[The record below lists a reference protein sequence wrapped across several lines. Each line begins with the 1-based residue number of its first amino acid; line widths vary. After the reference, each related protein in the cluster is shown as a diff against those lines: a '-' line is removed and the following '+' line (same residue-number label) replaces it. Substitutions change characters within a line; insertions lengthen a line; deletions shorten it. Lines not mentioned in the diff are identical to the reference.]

1 MNDSEDVSTESSAVS
16 FEISANSTTTSSLS
30 KVQVASMGVNSIGS
44 KTLTLNHH
52 VFENGDW
59 KLRLAQPHPTV
70 WLMVATECSDYEE
83 FGFNRHSVSNHGV
96 QAIVDSGAQCCLW
109 GWSDCKAAGF
119 RQDDLLPVKQKL
131 SAVSWLCINIYGAV
145 ILWMTGVSPSAKEH
159 PCAAIVY
166 VSPIVSGFY
175 LSKEAMIQLQ
185 IVPVD
190 FPTGGGALSSDV
202 NATHSD
208 YAINTAING
217 CGCPRR
223 TMPPGLPAKL
233 PFECNPKN
241 VDKMKQWLL
250 KRYGSSS
257 FNTCPHQILPDMQGP
272 PVSIHVNSRATP
284 VAVHV
289 PAQIPLHWQEKVE
302 DDLKRD
308 ESLGVIERVPHGE
321 TSTWC
326 HRMVNARKE
335 DGNPRR
341 TVDLS
346 PLNKHCVSYYP
357 LGPLPLQ
364 TCTPGICFKWG
375 WLQSTF

>member
-16 FEISANSTTTSSLS
+16 FEISANSTTTPSLS

-70 WLMVATECSDYEE
+70 RLMVATECSDYEE
-83 FGFNRHSVSNHGV
+83 FGFNRPSVSNHGV
-96 QAIVDSGAQCCLW
+96 QAIIDSGAQCCLW

-119 RQDDLLPVKQKL
+119 QQDDLLPVKQKL
-131 SAVSWLCINIYGAV
+131 SAVSRLRINIYGAV
-145 ILWMTGVSPSAKEH
+145 ILRMTGVSPSGQEH
-159 PCAAIVY
+159 SCAAIVY
-166 VSPIVSGFY
+166 VSPDVSGFY
-175 LSKEAMIQLQ
+175 LSKEAMIRLQ

-190 FPTGGGALSSDV
+190 FPMVGGALSSDV

-208 YAINTAING
+208 YAINTVVNG

-223 TMPPGLPAKL
+223 TMPPGLPVKL
-233 PFECNPKN
+233 SFECNLKN

-257 FNTCPHQILPDMQGP
+257 LNTCPHQILPDMQGP
-272 PVSIHVNSRATP
+272 PVSIHVNSKATP
-284 VAVHV
+284 VAAHV
-289 PAQIPLHWQEKVE
+289 PAQIPLPWQGKVE
-302 DDLKRD
+302 NDLKRD

-326 HRMVNARKE
+326 HRMVIASKE

-341 TVDLS
+341 TVDLY
-346 PLNKHCVSYYP
+346 PLNKHSVRRFMLHRLHLNWQRVYQ
-357 LGPLPLQ
+357 LGH
-364 TCTPGICFKWG
+364 GVR
-375 WLQSTF
+375 